1 MDEEIS
7 KILKDHEMRISQ
19 LESLFRSKP
28 ESVKKNLSI
37 KEFILSKSPKYDV
50 QKTLV
55 IGYYLEKYDGLS
67 SFNVKDIENAFR
79 AAKETV
85 PDNINYKIFKNI
97 EKGYMMESKEKKD
110 NLKSWTLT
118 NSGEMFVESN
128 LKEE

>member
-1 MDEEIS
+1 MNDEIS
-7 KILKDHEMRISQ
+7 KILENHERRISQ
-19 LESLFRSKP
+19 LESLFQSKP
-28 ESVKKNLSI
+28 ENVKKNLSV
-37 KEFILSKSPKYDV
+37 KEFILSKSPTGDV

-55 IGYYLEKYDGLS
+55 IGYYLEKYDGLL

-85 PDNINYKIFKNI
+85 PDNINYKIFRNI

-110 NLKSWTLT
+110 NLKSFTLT
-118 NSGEMFVESN
+118 SSGERFVENN